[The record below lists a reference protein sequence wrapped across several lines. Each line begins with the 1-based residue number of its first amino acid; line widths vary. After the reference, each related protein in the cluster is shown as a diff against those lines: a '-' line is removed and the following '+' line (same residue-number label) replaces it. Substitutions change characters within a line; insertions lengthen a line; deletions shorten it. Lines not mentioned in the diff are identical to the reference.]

1 MNIFL
6 NSDIANNYDAYYQ
19 TEVGRKIDEIEK
31 NIISELLPAVSGISM
46 LELGCGSG
54 HWTQFFVEKGFK
66 VTGVDISE
74 AMLDIAKQKNID
86 AQFML
91 ADCANLPFANNSF
104 CFIATITMLEFVNDI
119 DKVIKEIYRVL
130 KKGGYLVIGSL
141 NADSVIATKKSTD
154 EIFKYAKFMS
164 IADIKAKFNQLQ
176 LLQIKSG
183 VYLNHD
189 YSIIDNSTSNI
200 NNIQPVFI
208 GALFQKK

>member
-1 MNIFL
+1 MSIFF
-6 NSDIANNYDAYYQ
+6 NSNIANNYDSYYE
-19 TEVGRKIDEIEK
+19 TEEGRKIDEIEK
-31 NIISELLPAVSGISM
+31 NIISELLPIVPDNSM

-104 CFIATITMLEFVNDI
+104 SFIATITMLEFVDDI